1 MSARTA
7 TRDATRA
14 RILDT
19 AWTLV
24 RERGVNA
31 VTLAEI
37 ARAAG
42 VSRQLVYVHFDNRAG
57 LLVAMARHH
66 DARSGFAGRVAAA
79 RKLPPPAA
87 LERLLRSWLD
97 YLPEIL
103 PVARALEAA
112 AINGDEGGAAWHDR
126 MADLHEVIRAAVER
140 VDRDGRLAA
149 PWTVQ
154 TATDWTWARI
164 NVSTWQQLVAER
176 GWSPAEYAERTVRSI
191 LADLTARS

>member
-57 LLVAMARHH
+57 LLVAMARRH

-79 RKLPPPAA
+79 RKLPPLAA
-87 LERLLRSWLD
+87 LERLLRLWLD

-126 MADLHEVIRAAVER
+126 MADLHEVVRAAVER
-140 VDRDGRLAA
+140 AGRDGRLAA
-149 PWTVQ
+149 SWTVQ

-176 GWSPAEYAERTVRSI
+176 GWSPAEYAERTVRSV